1 MERFLGLSPVWQ
13 DGVMIARRLSLA
25 LLVSALGLLATAT
38 PALAHAHLESSDP
51 AEGAAL
57 ATAPAQVTLV
67 FSEPVTLP
75 DAPVEIIGP
84 DNVTW
89 TVGTVAVSGPT
100 VTAPITPTGPAGAYV
115 LAYRVISADGD
126 TVAGS
131 VNFTLTTAP
140 APPTT
145 STTVTTPPPTTTT
158 EAPETEPAA
167 STEDSGGVPAWVW
180 IVVAVLVIAAAVAL
194 VLRTRSRRS

>member
-1 MERFLGLSPVWQ
+1 
-13 DGVMIARRLSLA
+13 MIARRFSLA

-57 ATAPAQVTLV
+57 AAAPSQVTLV

-89 TVGTVAVSGPT
+89 TVGAATATGPT
-100 VTAPITPTGPAGAYV
+100 VTAPVTPAGPAGAYV

-131 VNFTLTTAP
+131 VTFTLTTPP

-145 STTVTTPPPTTTT
+145 TTPPPTT
-158 EAPETEPAA
+158 EPPATEPAA
-167 STEDSGGVPAWVW
+167 STEDSGGVSAWVW
-180 IVVAVLVIAAAVAL
+180 IVVAVVVIAAAVAL
-194 VLRTRSRRS
+194 ALRTRSRRS

>member
-1 MERFLGLSPVWQ
+1 
-13 DGVMIARRLSLA
+13 MIARRLSLA

-57 ATAPAQVTLV
+57 AAAPSQITLV

-75 DAPVEIIGP
+75 AAPVEIIGP

-89 TVGTVAVSGPT
+89 PVGAATATGPT
-100 VTAPITPTGPAGAYV
+100 VTAPVTPTGPAGAYV

-131 VNFTLTTAP
+131 VNFTLTA
-140 APPTT
+140 A
-145 STTVTTPPPTTTT
+145 VPPPTTTT
-158 EAPETEPAA
+158 TPPPASSTEPPAAEPAA

-180 IVVAVLVIAAAVAL
+180 IVVAVVVIAAAVAML
-194 VLRTRSRRS
+194 LRVRSRRS

>member
-1 MERFLGLSPVWQ
+1 
-13 DGVMIARRLSLA
+13 MIVRRLSVA
-25 LLVSALGLLATAT
+25 LLVSALTLFAGAGVAS
-38 PALAHAHLESSDP
+38 AHAHLESSDP

-57 ATAPAQVTLV
+57 AAAPSQVTLV
-67 FSEPVTLP
+67 FSESVTLP
-75 DAPVEIIGP
+75 AAPVEIIGP

-89 TVGTVAVSGPT
+89 TVGAVAASGPT
-100 VTAPITPTGPAGAYV
+100 VTAPVTPTGPAGAYV

-131 VNFTLTTAP
+131 VNFTLTAAP

-145 STTVTTPPPTTTT
+145 TTTPPPSASSPTP
-158 EAPETEPAA
+158 AAEPAA

-180 IVVAVLVIAAAVAL
+180 TVVAVVVIAAAVAL
-194 VLRTRSRRS
+194 LRRVRSRRS